1 MNKLIQSKLE
11 LLPTSPGCYI
21 HKDKNGA
28 IIYVGKAKNL
38 RNRVRSY
45 FRGSHDTKTEAL
57 VSEIEDFEFIVTE
70 SNIEAL
76 LLEINLIKENKPK
89 YNIMLKDDK
98 SYPFIKITNETYP
111 RLIITRQVKKD
122 GGLYFGPYPDVG
134 AANEIK
140 RLLDRLFPFRKCTNP
155 PEKVCFY
162 YHLGQCKAHTI
173 CQVDSQYFKELAQ
186 EVAAFLKGQDDQII
200 EDLRGKMAGAAQAM
214 EFEKAAEYRDL
225 IQSIGTLRTKQRVM
239 AKDLQNRDVFGYY
252 VDKGWMCVQVFFVRQ
267 GKLIERDVNLFPYY
281 NDPDEDFLTYIGQF
295 YQEKSHLKPNEILI
309 PADIDE
315 EAVRAIV
322 DTKVLKPQRGE
333 KKQLVN
339 LAIKN
344 ARVSLQQKFDLLEK
358 SIEKTQGAIENLG
371 QLLNIPTP
379 VRIESFD
386 NSNIMGTSPV
396 SAMVVFVNGKPS
408 KKDYRKYKIKTVIG
422 PDDYASMREVIKRRY
437 SRVIRDGLTPPDLI
451 VIDGGQGQVNVAKE
465 VIQEQL
471 GLDIPIAG
479 LQKNDKHQTH
489 ELLFGDPLQV
499 VELSRNSQEF
509 FLLQRIQ
516 DEVHRFAI
524 TFHRQLRSK
533 NSFSSQLDGIEGL
546 GPKRKQNLM
555 KHFKSLTKIKEASVD
570 QIVEVGVPRAVAEAV
585 REKLNPKT
593 QEQEQVQLREVAEPI
608 VDIDWKISLSDFRD
622 FYKINLNENF
632 AKIGKI
638 IIIILESSLEM
649 DNHQLQEISDILYTE
664 SNAKTVSYIKSLQTE
679 DELFVLLDNFNW
691 DNGFEVPQAVINHS
705 KCTLSI
711 ALLAFYRA
719 DGIRYLLDAEAA
731 FVNSSSKE
739 WEEFVKD
746 VYDRIIRRKFP
757 DGNISFRPEI
767 TRIQKFKLKK
777 LKPALNPIFIDGIL
791 GKDLNRVI

>member
-1 MNKLIQSKLE
+1 MKGAFCYNGTMNNLIKSKLE

-21 HKDKNGA
+21 HKDKNGT

-57 VSEIEDFEFIVTE
+57 VSEIVDFEFIVTE

-76 LLEINLIKENKPK
+76 LLEINLIKENRPK

-98 SYPFIKITNETYP
+98 SYPFIKITNERYP

-140 RLLDRLFPFRKCTNP
+140 RLLDRIFPFRKCTNP
-155 PEKVCFY
+155 PSKVCFY
-162 YHLGQCKAHTI
+162 YHIGQCMAHTV
-173 CQVDSQYFKELAQ
+173 CRKDEAYFKAMSQ
-186 EVAAFLKGQDDQII
+186 EVSDFLKGQDDKII
-200 EDLRGKMAGAAQAM
+200 DELKSKMTLAAQNM
-214 EFEKAAEYRDL
+214 EFERAAEYRDL
-225 IQSIGTLRTKQRVM
+225 IQAIGTLRTKQRVM

-281 NDPDEDFLTYIGQF
+281 NDPDEDFLTYVGQF
-295 YQEKSHLKPNEILI
+295 YQEKSHLVPNEILI
-309 PADIDE
+309 PQDIDD
-315 EAVRAIV
+315 EAVKALV

-344 ARVSLQQKFDLLEK
+344 ARVSLEQKFNLLEK
-358 SIEKTQGAIENLG
+358 SVEKTQGAIENLG
-371 QLLNIPTP
+371 RLLQIPTP

-408 KKDYRKYKIKTVIG
+408 KKDYRKYKIKTVVG
-422 PDDYASMREVIKRRY
+422 PDDYASMREVIRRRY
-437 SRVIRDGLTPPDLI
+437 GRVQRDGLTPPDLI
-451 VIDGGQGQVNVAKE
+451 VIDGGQGQVNIAKQ
-465 VIQEQL
+465 VIQEEL

-489 ELLFGDPLQV
+489 ELLFGDPLEV

-555 KHFKSLTKIKEASVD
+555 KYFKSLTKIKEASVD
-570 QIVEVGVPRAVAEAV
+570 EIVEVGIPRAVADAIH
-585 REKLNPKT
+585 RQLNPKDHVNYA
-593 QEQEQVQLREVAEPI
+593 QVAE
-608 VDIDWKISLSDFRD
+608 K
-622 FYKINLNENF
+622 
-632 AKIGKI
+632 
-638 IIIILESSLEM
+638 
-649 DNHQLQEISDILYTE
+649 
-664 SNAKTVSYIKSLQTE
+664 
-679 DELFVLLDNFNW
+679 
-691 DNGFEVPQAVINHS
+691 
-705 KCTLSI
+705 
-711 ALLAFYRA
+711 LANY
-719 DGIRYLLDAEAA
+719 
-731 FVNSSSKE
+731 
-739 WEEFVKD
+739 EE
-746 VYDRIIRRKFP
+746 
-757 DGNISFRPEI
+757 
-767 TRIQKFKLKK
+767 
-777 LKPALNPIFIDGIL
+777 
-791 GKDLNRVI
+791 

>member
-315 EAVRAIV
+315 EAVRALV

-408 KKDYRKYKIKTVIG
+408 KKDYRKYKIKTVVG

-451 VIDGGQGQVNVAKE
+451 VIDGGQGQVNIAKE

-593 QEQEQVQLREVAEPI
+593 QEREQAQLREVAETQ
-608 VDIDWKISLSDFRD
+608 V
-622 FYKINLNENF
+622 E
-632 AKIGKI
+632 
-638 IIIILESSLEM
+638 LE
-649 DNHQLQEISDILYTE
+649 
-664 SNAKTVSYIKSLQTE
+664 
-679 DELFVLLDNFNW
+679 
-691 DNGFEVPQAVINHS
+691 
-705 KCTLSI
+705 
-711 ALLAFYRA
+711 
-719 DGIRYLLDAEAA
+719 
-731 FVNSSSKE
+731 
-739 WEEFVKD
+739 
-746 VYDRIIRRKFP
+746 
-757 DGNISFRPEI
+757 
-767 TRIQKFKLKK
+767 
-777 LKPALNPIFIDGIL
+777 
-791 GKDLNRVI
+791 

>member
-200 EDLRGKMAGAAQAM
+200 EDLRRKMAGAAQAM

-344 ARVSLQQKFDLLEK
+344 ARVSLQQKFDLLER

-408 KKDYRKYKIKTVIG
+408 KKDYRKYKIKTVVG

-451 VIDGGQGQVNVAKE
+451 VIDGGLGQVNVAKE

-593 QEQEQVQLREVAEPI
+593 QEQEQAQLREVAEPI
-608 VDIDWKISLSDFRD
+608 VDID
-622 FYKINLNENF
+622 
-632 AKIGKI
+632 
-638 IIIILESSLEM
+638 
-649 DNHQLQEISDILYTE
+649 
-664 SNAKTVSYIKSLQTE
+664 
-679 DELFVLLDNFNW
+679 
-691 DNGFEVPQAVINHS
+691 
-705 KCTLSI
+705 
-711 ALLAFYRA
+711 
-719 DGIRYLLDAEAA
+719 
-731 FVNSSSKE
+731 
-739 WEEFVKD
+739 
-746 VYDRIIRRKFP
+746 
-757 DGNISFRPEI
+757 
-767 TRIQKFKLKK
+767 
-777 LKPALNPIFIDGIL
+777 
-791 GKDLNRVI
+791 

>member
-1 MNKLIQSKLE
+1 MNNLIKSKLE

-21 HKDKNGA
+21 HKDKNGT

-57 VSEIEDFEFIVTE
+57 VSEIVDFEFIVTE

-98 SYPFIKITNETYP
+98 SYPFIKITNERYP

-140 RLLDRLFPFRKCTNP
+140 RLLDRIFPFRKCTNP
-155 PEKVCFY
+155 PSKVCFY
-162 YHLGQCKAHTI
+162 YHLGQCMAHTV
-173 CQVDSQYFKELAQ
+173 CHKDEAYFKGMAQ
-186 EVAAFLKGQDDQII
+186 EVSDFLKGQDDKII
-200 EDLRGKMAGAAQAM
+200 DELKVKMTTAAQNM
-214 EFEKAAEYRDL
+214 EFERAAEYRDL
-225 IQSIGTLRTKQRVM
+225 IQAIGTLRTKQRVM

-281 NDPDEDFLTYIGQF
+281 NDPDEDFLTYVGQF
-295 YQEKSHLKPNEILI
+295 YQEKSHLIPNEILI
-309 PADIDE
+309 PQDIDE
-315 EAVRAIV
+315 EAVKALV

-344 ARVSLQQKFDLLEK
+344 ARVSLEQKFNLLEK
-358 SIEKTQGAIENLG
+358 SMEKTQGAIENLG
-371 QLLNIPTP
+371 KLLQIPTP

-408 KKDYRKYKIKTVIG
+408 KKDYRKYKIKTVVG
-422 PDDYASMREVIKRRY
+422 PDDYASMREVIRRRY
-437 SRVIRDGLTPPDLI
+437 SRVMRDGLTPPDLI
-451 VIDGGQGQVNVAKE
+451 VIDGGQGQVNIAKQ
-465 VIQEQL
+465 VIQDEL

-499 VELSRNSQEF
+499 IELSRTSQEF

-546 GPKRKQNLM
+546 GPKRKQLLM
-555 KHFKSLTKIKEASVD
+555 KHFKSLTKIKEATVD
-570 QIVEVGVPRAVAEAV
+570 EIVTVGIPRAVAEAV
-585 REKLNPKT
+585 QAKLHQGK
-593 QEQEQVQLREVAEPI
+593 QEEASPLMEVAEP
-608 VDIDWKISLSDFRD
+608 
-622 FYKINLNENF
+622 
-632 AKIGKI
+632 
-638 IIIILESSLEM
+638 
-649 DNHQLQEISDILYTE
+649 
-664 SNAKTVSYIKSLQTE
+664 
-679 DELFVLLDNFNW
+679 
-691 DNGFEVPQAVINHS
+691 
-705 KCTLSI
+705 
-711 ALLAFYRA
+711 
-719 DGIRYLLDAEAA
+719 
-731 FVNSSSKE
+731 
-739 WEEFVKD
+739 VKD
-746 VYDRIIRRKFP
+746 L
-757 DGNISFRPEI
+757 E
-767 TRIQKFKLKK
+767 
-777 LKPALNPIFIDGIL
+777 
-791 GKDLNRVI
+791 

>member
-21 HKDKNGA
+21 HKDKNGT

-76 LLEINLIKENKPK
+76 LLEINLIKENQPK

-155 PEKVCFY
+155 PENVCFY

-252 VDKGWMCVQVFFVRQ
+252 VNKGWMCVQVFFVRQ

-315 EAVRAIV
+315 EAVRAMV

-379 VRIESFD
+379 IRIESFD

-408 KKDYRKYKIKTVIG
+408 KKDYRKYKIKTVVG

-437 SRVIRDGLTPPDLI
+437 SRAIRDGLTLPDLI
-451 VIDGGQGQVNVAKE
+451 VIDGGQGQVNIAKE

-585 REKLNPKT
+585 REKLNLADQQKT
-593 QEQEQVQLREVAEPI
+593 SLPEVAEPQ
-608 VDIDWKISLSDFRD
+608 VD
-622 FYKINLNENF
+622 
-632 AKIGKI
+632 
-638 IIIILESSLEM
+638 LE
-649 DNHQLQEISDILYTE
+649 
-664 SNAKTVSYIKSLQTE
+664 
-679 DELFVLLDNFNW
+679 
-691 DNGFEVPQAVINHS
+691 
-705 KCTLSI
+705 
-711 ALLAFYRA
+711 
-719 DGIRYLLDAEAA
+719 
-731 FVNSSSKE
+731 
-739 WEEFVKD
+739 
-746 VYDRIIRRKFP
+746 
-757 DGNISFRPEI
+757 
-767 TRIQKFKLKK
+767 
-777 LKPALNPIFIDGIL
+777 
-791 GKDLNRVI
+791 

>member
-1 MNKLIQSKLE
+1 MNNLIKSKLE

-21 HKDKNGA
+21 HKDKNGT

-57 VSEIEDFEFIVTE
+57 VSEIVDFEFIVTE

-89 YNIMLKDDK
+89 YNIMFKDDK
-98 SYPFIKITNETYP
+98 SYPFIKITNERYP

-140 RLLDRLFPFRKCTNP
+140 RLLDRIFPFRKCTNP
-155 PEKVCFY
+155 PSKVCFY
-162 YHLGQCKAHTI
+162 YHIGQCLAHTI
-173 CQVDSQYFKELAQ
+173 CKKDEAYFKSMAQ
-186 EVAAFLKGQDDQII
+186 EVSDFLKGQDDKII
-200 EDLRGKMAGAAQAM
+200 DDLKGKMVAAAQTM
-214 EFEKAAEYRDL
+214 EFERAAEYRDL
-225 IQSIGTLRTKQRVM
+225 IQAIGTLRTKQRVM
-239 AKDLQNRDVFGYY
+239 AKDLQNRDVFGYH

-281 NDPDEDFLTYIGQF
+281 NDPDEDFLTYVGQF
-295 YQEKSHLKPNEILI
+295 YQEKSHLVPNEVLI
-309 PADIDE
+309 PQDIDE
-315 EAVRAIV
+315 EAVKVLV
-322 DTKVLKPQRGE
+322 DTKILKPQRGE

-344 ARVSLQQKFDLLEK
+344 ARVSLEQKFNLLEK
-358 SIEKTQGAIENLG
+358 SVEKTQGAIENLG
-371 QLLNIPTP
+371 RLLQIPTP

-408 KKDYRKYKIKTVIG
+408 KKDYRKYKIKTVVG
-422 PDDYASMREVIKRRY
+422 PDDYASMREVIRRRY
-437 SRVIRDGLTPPDLI
+437 GRVQRDGLTPPDLI
-451 VIDGGQGQVNVAKE
+451 VIDGGQGQVNIAKQ
-465 VIQEQL
+465 VIQEEL

-489 ELLFGDPLQV
+489 ELLFGDPLEV

-533 NSFSSQLDGIEGL
+533 NSFSSQLDGIDGL

-570 QIVEVGVPRAVAEAV
+570 EIVEVGVPRTVAEDV
-585 REKLNPKT
+585 KRKLNP
-593 QEQEQVQLREVAEPI
+593 QEAESLLQVAEKS
-608 VDIDWKISLSDFRD
+608 VD
-622 FYKINLNENF
+622 Y
-632 AKIGKI
+632 
-638 IIIILESSLEM
+638 
-649 DNHQLQEISDILYTE
+649 
-664 SNAKTVSYIKSLQTE
+664 QTE
-679 DELFVLLDNFNW
+679 
-691 DNGFEVPQAVINHS
+691 
-705 KCTLSI
+705 
-711 ALLAFYRA
+711 
-719 DGIRYLLDAEAA
+719 
-731 FVNSSSKE
+731 
-739 WEEFVKD
+739 
-746 VYDRIIRRKFP
+746 
-757 DGNISFRPEI
+757 
-767 TRIQKFKLKK
+767 
-777 LKPALNPIFIDGIL
+777 
-791 GKDLNRVI
+791 GKTS

>member
-21 HKDKNGA
+21 HKDKNGT

-173 CQVDSQYFKELAQ
+173 CQVDSQYFKDLAQ

-315 EAVRAIV
+315 EAVRAMV

-396 SAMVVFVNGKPS
+396 SAMVVFANGKPS
-408 KKDYRKYKIKTVIG
+408 KKDYRKYKIKTVVG

-465 VIQEQL
+465 VIQDQL

-585 REKLNPKT
+585 REKLNLKI
-593 QEQEQVQLREVAEPI
+593 QEQQQAQLREVAETQA
-608 VDIDWKISLSDFRD
+608 D
-622 FYKINLNENF
+622 
-632 AKIGKI
+632 
-638 IIIILESSLEM
+638 LE
-649 DNHQLQEISDILYTE
+649 
-664 SNAKTVSYIKSLQTE
+664 
-679 DELFVLLDNFNW
+679 
-691 DNGFEVPQAVINHS
+691 
-705 KCTLSI
+705 
-711 ALLAFYRA
+711 
-719 DGIRYLLDAEAA
+719 
-731 FVNSSSKE
+731 
-739 WEEFVKD
+739 
-746 VYDRIIRRKFP
+746 
-757 DGNISFRPEI
+757 
-767 TRIQKFKLKK
+767 
-777 LKPALNPIFIDGIL
+777 
-791 GKDLNRVI
+791 

>member
-1 MNKLIQSKLE
+1 MLEKPRRRAKQANKKLLNQAMAGAFCYNGTMNNLIKSKLE

-21 HKDKNGA
+21 HKDKNGT

-45 FRGSHDTKTEAL
+45 FRGSHDTKTESL
-57 VSEIEDFEFIVTE
+57 VSEIVDFEFIVTE

-98 SYPFIKITNETYP
+98 SYPFIKITNERYP

-140 RLLDRLFPFRKCTNP
+140 RLLDRIFPFRKCTNP
-155 PEKVCFY
+155 PSKVCFY
-162 YHLGQCKAHTI
+162 YHIGQCMAHTI
-173 CQVDSQYFKELAQ
+173 CKKDETYFKAMAQ
-186 EVAAFLKGQDDQII
+186 EVSDFLKGQDDKII
-200 EDLRGKMAGAAQAM
+200 DELKGKMATAAQTM
-214 EFEKAAEYRDL
+214 EFERAAEYRDL
-225 IQSIGTLRTKQRVM
+225 IQAIGTLRTKQRVM

-281 NDPDEDFLTYIGQF
+281 NDPDEDFLTYVGQF
-295 YQEKSHLKPNEILI
+295 YQEKSHLVPNEILI
-309 PADIDE
+309 PQDIDE
-315 EAVRAIV
+315 ESVKALV

-344 ARVSLQQKFDLLEK
+344 ARVSLEQKFNLLEK
-358 SIEKTQGAIENLG
+358 SVEKTQGAIENLG
-371 QLLNIPTP
+371 RLLQIPTP

-408 KKDYRKYKIKTVIG
+408 KKDYRKYKIKTVVG
-422 PDDYASMREVIKRRY
+422 PDDYASMREVIRRRY
-437 SRVIRDGLTPPDLI
+437 GRVQRDGLTPPDLI
-451 VIDGGQGQVNVAKE
+451 VIDGGQGQVNIAKQ
-465 VIQEQL
+465 VIQEEL

-489 ELLFGDPLQV
+489 ELLFGDPLEV

-555 KHFKSLTKIKEASVD
+555 KYFKSLTKIKEASVD
-570 QIVEVGVPRAVAEAV
+570 EIVEVGIPRAVAEAV
-585 REKLNPKT
+585 HQQLNP
-593 QEQEQVQLREVAEPI
+593 QERVELAQVAESP
-608 VDIDWKISLSDFRD
+608 VE
-622 FYKINLNENF
+622 YKE
-632 AKIGKI
+632 
-638 IIIILESSLEM
+638 
-649 DNHQLQEISDILYTE
+649 
-664 SNAKTVSYIKSLQTE
+664 
-679 DELFVLLDNFNW
+679 
-691 DNGFEVPQAVINHS
+691 
-705 KCTLSI
+705 
-711 ALLAFYRA
+711 
-719 DGIRYLLDAEAA
+719 
-731 FVNSSSKE
+731 
-739 WEEFVKD
+739 
-746 VYDRIIRRKFP
+746 
-757 DGNISFRPEI
+757 
-767 TRIQKFKLKK
+767 
-777 LKPALNPIFIDGIL
+777 
-791 GKDLNRVI
+791 

>member
-1 MNKLIQSKLE
+1 MNNLIKSKLE

-21 HKDKNGA
+21 HKDKNGT

-57 VSEIEDFEFIVTE
+57 VSEIVDFEFIVTE

-98 SYPFIKITNETYP
+98 SYPFIKITNERYP

-140 RLLDRLFPFRKCTNP
+140 RLLDRIFPFRKCTNP
-155 PEKVCFY
+155 PSKVCFY
-162 YHLGQCKAHTI
+162 YHLGQCMAHTV
-173 CQVDSQYFKELAQ
+173 CHKDEAYFKGMAQ
-186 EVAAFLKGQDDQII
+186 EVSDFLKGQDDKII
-200 EDLRGKMAGAAQAM
+200 DELKLKMNTAAQNM
-214 EFEKAAEYRDL
+214 EFERAAEYRDL
-225 IQSIGTLRTKQRVM
+225 IQAIGTLRTKQRVM

-281 NDPDEDFLTYIGQF
+281 NDPDEDLLTYVGQF
-295 YQEKSHLKPNEILI
+295 YQEKSHLIPNEILI
-309 PADIDE
+309 PQDIDE
-315 EAVRAIV
+315 EAVKALV

-344 ARVSLQQKFDLLEK
+344 ARVSLEQKFNILEK
-358 SIEKTQGAIENLG
+358 SMEKTQGAIENLG
-371 QLLNIPTP
+371 KLLQIPTP

-408 KKDYRKYKIKTVIG
+408 KKDYRKYKIKTVVG
-422 PDDYASMREVIKRRY
+422 PDDYASMREVIRRRY
-437 SRVIRDGLTPPDLI
+437 SRVMRDGLTPPDLI
-451 VIDGGQGQVNVAKE
+451 VIDGGQGQVNVAKQ
-465 VIQEQL
+465 VIQDEL

-499 VELSRNSQEF
+499 IELSRTSQEF

-546 GPKRKQNLM
+546 GPKRKQLLM
-555 KHFKSLTKIKEASVD
+555 KHFKSLTKIKEATVD
-570 QIVEVGVPRAVAEAV
+570 EIVTVGIPRAVAEAV
-585 REKLNPKT
+585 QAKLHQGKP
-593 QEQEQVQLREVAEPI
+593 EEASPLVEVAEDSEPYQ
-608 VDIDWKISLSDFRD
+608 S
-622 FYKINLNENF
+622 
-632 AKIGKI
+632 
-638 IIIILESSLEM
+638 
-649 DNHQLQEISDILYTE
+649 
-664 SNAKTVSYIKSLQTE
+664 
-679 DELFVLLDNFNW
+679 
-691 DNGFEVPQAVINHS
+691 
-705 KCTLSI
+705 
-711 ALLAFYRA
+711 
-719 DGIRYLLDAEAA
+719 
-731 FVNSSSKE
+731 
-739 WEEFVKD
+739 
-746 VYDRIIRRKFP
+746 
-757 DGNISFRPEI
+757 
-767 TRIQKFKLKK
+767 
-777 LKPALNPIFIDGIL
+777 
-791 GKDLNRVI
+791 

>member
-21 HKDKNGA
+21 HKDKNGT

-57 VSEIEDFEFIVTE
+57 VSEIVDFEFIVTE

-315 EAVRAIV
+315 EAVRAMV

-408 KKDYRKYKIKTVIG
+408 KKDYRKYKIKTVVG
-422 PDDYASMREVIKRRY
+422 PDDYASMREVINRRY

-570 QIVEVGVPRAVAEAV
+570 EIVEVGVPRAVAEAV
-585 REKLNPKT
+585 QEKLNLKT
-593 QEQEQVQLREVAEPI
+593 QEQQQARLREVAEPQ
-608 VDIDWKISLSDFRD
+608 
-622 FYKINLNENF
+622 
-632 AKIGKI
+632 A
-638 IIIILESSLEM
+638 
-649 DNHQLQEISDILYTE
+649 EI
-664 SNAKTVSYIKSLQTE
+664 K
-679 DELFVLLDNFNW
+679 
-691 DNGFEVPQAVINHS
+691 
-705 KCTLSI
+705 
-711 ALLAFYRA
+711 
-719 DGIRYLLDAEAA
+719 
-731 FVNSSSKE
+731 
-739 WEEFVKD
+739 
-746 VYDRIIRRKFP
+746 
-757 DGNISFRPEI
+757 
-767 TRIQKFKLKK
+767 
-777 LKPALNPIFIDGIL
+777 
-791 GKDLNRVI
+791 

>member
-1 MNKLIQSKLE
+1 MNNLIKSKLE

-21 HKDKNGA
+21 HKDKNGT

-57 VSEIEDFEFIVTE
+57 VSEIVDFEFIVTE

-98 SYPFIKITNETYP
+98 SYPFIKITNERYP

-140 RLLDRLFPFRKCTNP
+140 RLLDRIFPFRKCTNP
-155 PEKVCFY
+155 PSKVCFY
-162 YHLGQCKAHTI
+162 YHIGQCMAHTI
-173 CQVDSQYFKELAQ
+173 CKKDKDYFKSMAQ
-186 EVAAFLKGQDDQII
+186 EVSDFLKGQDDKII
-200 EDLRGKMAGAAQAM
+200 DDLKGKMAAAAQTM
-214 EFEKAAEYRDL
+214 EFERAAEYRDL
-225 IQSIGTLRTKQRVM
+225 IQAIGTLRTKQRVM

-281 NDPDEDFLTYIGQF
+281 NDPDEDFLTYVGQF
-295 YQEKSHLKPNEILI
+295 YQEKSHLVPNEVLI
-309 PADIDE
+309 PQDIDE
-315 EAVRAIV
+315 EAVKALV
-322 DTKVLKPQRGE
+322 DTKILKPQRGE

-344 ARVSLQQKFDLLEK
+344 ARVSLEQKFNLLEK
-358 SIEKTQGAIENLG
+358 SVEKTQGAIENLG
-371 QLLNIPTP
+371 RLLQIPTP

-408 KKDYRKYKIKTVIG
+408 KKDYRKYKIKTVVG
-422 PDDYASMREVIKRRY
+422 PDDYASMREVIRRRY
-437 SRVIRDGLTPPDLI
+437 GRVQRDGLTPPDLI
-451 VIDGGQGQVNVAKE
+451 VIDGGQGQVNIAKQ
-465 VIQEQL
+465 VIQEEL

-489 ELLFGDPLQV
+489 ELLFGDPLEV

-533 NSFSSQLDGIEGL
+533 NSFSSQLDGIDGL

-570 QIVEVGVPRAVAEAV
+570 EIVEVGVPRLVAEAV
-585 REKLNPKT
+585 QRKLNP
-593 QEQEQVQLREVAEPI
+593 QEAEALPQVAEEK
-608 VDIDWKISLSDFRD
+608 VE
-622 FYKINLNENF
+622 Y
-632 AKIGKI
+632 
-638 IIIILESSLEM
+638 
-649 DNHQLQEISDILYTE
+649 
-664 SNAKTVSYIKSLQTE
+664 QTE
-679 DELFVLLDNFNW
+679 
-691 DNGFEVPQAVINHS
+691 GNHN
-705 KCTLSI
+705 
-711 ALLAFYRA
+711 
-719 DGIRYLLDAEAA
+719 E
-731 FVNSSSKE
+731 
-739 WEEFVKD
+739 
-746 VYDRIIRRKFP
+746 P
-757 DGNISFRPEI
+757 
-767 TRIQKFKLKK
+767 
-777 LKPALNPIFIDGIL
+777 
-791 GKDLNRVI
+791 

>member
-1 MNKLIQSKLE
+1 MSTNKLIQTKLE

-21 HKDKNGA
+21 HKDKNGT

-173 CQVDSQYFKELAQ
+173 CQVDSQYFKDLAQ
-186 EVAAFLKGQDDQII
+186 EVAAFLKGLDDRII

-315 EAVRAIV
+315 EAVRAMV

-408 KKDYRKYKIKTVIG
+408 KKDYRKYKIKTVVG

-489 ELLFGDPLQV
+489 ELLFGDPLRV

-570 QIVEVGVPRAVAEAV
+570 EIVEVGVPRAVAEAV
-585 REKLNPKT
+585 QAKLNQTELSRP
-593 QEQEQVQLREVAEPI
+593 LLEVAEPL
-608 VDIDWKISLSDFRD
+608 V
-622 FYKINLNENF
+622 
-632 AKIGKI
+632 G
-638 IIIILESSLEM
+638 
-649 DNHQLQEISDILYTE
+649 
-664 SNAKTVSYIKSLQTE
+664 
-679 DELFVLLDNFNW
+679 LD
-691 DNGFEVPQAVINHS
+691 S
-705 KCTLSI
+705 
-711 ALLAFYRA
+711 
-719 DGIRYLLDAEAA
+719 
-731 FVNSSSKE
+731 
-739 WEEFVKD
+739 
-746 VYDRIIRRKFP
+746 
-757 DGNISFRPEI
+757 
-767 TRIQKFKLKK
+767 
-777 LKPALNPIFIDGIL
+777 
-791 GKDLNRVI
+791 

>member
-21 HKDKNGA
+21 HKDKNGT

-57 VSEIEDFEFIVTE
+57 VSEIVDFEFIVTE

-315 EAVRAIV
+315 EAVRAMV

-408 KKDYRKYKIKTVIG
+408 KKDYRKYKIKTVVG

-451 VIDGGQGQVNVAKE
+451 VIDGGQGQVNIAKE
-465 VIQEQL
+465 VIQDQL

-585 REKLNPKT
+585 QEKLHLADQQKATLP
-593 QEQEQVQLREVAEPI
+593 EVAEPI
-608 VDIDWKISLSDFRD
+608 
-622 FYKINLNENF
+622 ENM
-632 AKIGKI
+632 
-638 IIIILESSLEM
+638 E
-649 DNHQLQEISDILYTE
+649 
-664 SNAKTVSYIKSLQTE
+664 
-679 DELFVLLDNFNW
+679 
-691 DNGFEVPQAVINHS
+691 
-705 KCTLSI
+705 
-711 ALLAFYRA
+711 
-719 DGIRYLLDAEAA
+719 
-731 FVNSSSKE
+731 
-739 WEEFVKD
+739 
-746 VYDRIIRRKFP
+746 
-757 DGNISFRPEI
+757 
-767 TRIQKFKLKK
+767 
-777 LKPALNPIFIDGIL
+777 
-791 GKDLNRVI
+791 

>member
-21 HKDKNGA
+21 HKDKNGT

-76 LLEINLIKENKPK
+76 LLEINLIKENQPK

-98 SYPFIKITNETYP
+98 SYPFIKITSETYP

-173 CQVDSQYFKELAQ
+173 CRVDSQYFKELAQ

-315 EAVRAIV
+315 EAVRAMV

-344 ARVSLQQKFDLLEK
+344 ARVSLQQKFDLLER

-408 KKDYRKYKIKTVIG
+408 KKDYRKYKIKTVVG

-437 SRVIRDGLTPPDLI
+437 SRVIRDELTPPDLI

-585 REKLNPKT
+585 RAKLNLVDQQKT
-593 QEQEQVQLREVAEPI
+593 SLPEVAEPQ
-608 VDIDWKISLSDFRD
+608 VD
-622 FYKINLNENF
+622 
-632 AKIGKI
+632 
-638 IIIILESSLEM
+638 LE
-649 DNHQLQEISDILYTE
+649 
-664 SNAKTVSYIKSLQTE
+664 
-679 DELFVLLDNFNW
+679 
-691 DNGFEVPQAVINHS
+691 
-705 KCTLSI
+705 
-711 ALLAFYRA
+711 
-719 DGIRYLLDAEAA
+719 
-731 FVNSSSKE
+731 
-739 WEEFVKD
+739 
-746 VYDRIIRRKFP
+746 
-757 DGNISFRPEI
+757 
-767 TRIQKFKLKK
+767 
-777 LKPALNPIFIDGIL
+777 
-791 GKDLNRVI
+791 

>member
-1 MNKLIQSKLE
+1 MIKSKLE

-21 HKDKNGA
+21 HKDKNGT

-57 VSEIEDFEFIVTE
+57 VSEIVDFEFIVTE

-98 SYPFIKITNETYP
+98 SYPFIKITNERYP

-140 RLLDRLFPFRKCTNP
+140 RLLDRIFPFRKCTNP
-155 PEKVCFY
+155 PSKVCFY
-162 YHLGQCKAHTI
+162 YHIGQCLAHTI
-173 CQVDSQYFKELAQ
+173 CKKDEAYFKSMAQ
-186 EVAAFLKGQDDQII
+186 EVSDFLKGQDDKII
-200 EDLRGKMAGAAQAM
+200 DDLKGKMAAAAQSM
-214 EFEKAAEYRDL
+214 EFERAAEYRDL
-225 IQSIGTLRTKQRVM
+225 IQAIGTLRTKQRVM

-281 NDPDEDFLTYIGQF
+281 NDPDEDFLTYVGQF
-295 YQEKSHLKPNEILI
+295 YQEKSHLVPNEVLI
-309 PADIDE
+309 PQDIDE
-315 EAVRAIV
+315 EAVKAIV
-322 DTKVLKPQRGE
+322 DTRILKPQRGE

-344 ARVSLQQKFDLLEK
+344 ARVSLEQKFNLLEK
-358 SIEKTQGAIENLG
+358 SVEKTQGAIENLG
-371 QLLNIPTP
+371 RLLQIPTP

-408 KKDYRKYKIKTVIG
+408 KKDYRKYKIKTVVG
-422 PDDYASMREVIKRRY
+422 PDDYASMREVIRRRY
-437 SRVIRDGLTPPDLI
+437 GRVQRDGLTPPDLI
-451 VIDGGQGQVNVAKE
+451 VIDGGQGQVNIAKQ
-465 VIQEQL
+465 VIQEEL

-489 ELLFGDPLQV
+489 ELLFGDPLGV

-533 NSFSSQLDGIEGL
+533 NSFSSQLDGIDGL

-570 QIVEVGVPRAVAEAV
+570 DIVEVGVPRAVAEAV
-585 REKLNPKT
+585 QRKLNP
-593 QEQEQVQLREVAEPI
+593 QEAEALLQVAEEQV
-608 VDIDWKISLSDFRD
+608 D
-622 FYKINLNENF
+622 Y
-632 AKIGKI
+632 
-638 IIIILESSLEM
+638 
-649 DNHQLQEISDILYTE
+649 
-664 SNAKTVSYIKSLQTE
+664 QTE
-679 DELFVLLDNFNW
+679 GEHN
-691 DNGFEVPQAVINHS
+691 ES
-705 KCTLSI
+705 
-711 ALLAFYRA
+711 
-719 DGIRYLLDAEAA
+719 
-731 FVNSSSKE
+731 
-739 WEEFVKD
+739 
-746 VYDRIIRRKFP
+746 
-757 DGNISFRPEI
+757 
-767 TRIQKFKLKK
+767 
-777 LKPALNPIFIDGIL
+777 
-791 GKDLNRVI
+791 

>member
-21 HKDKNGA
+21 HKDKNGT

-76 LLEINLIKENKPK
+76 LLEINLIKENQSK

-122 GGLYFGPYPDVG
+122 SGLYFGPYPDVG

-315 EAVRAIV
+315 EAVRAMV

-358 SIEKTQGAIENLG
+358 SIEKTQGVIENLG

-451 VIDGGQGQVNVAKE
+451 VIDGGQGQVNAAKE
-465 VIQEQL
+465 VIQDQL

-585 REKLNPKT
+585 RAKLNLVDQQKT
-593 QEQEQVQLREVAEPI
+593 SLPEVAEPQ
-608 VDIDWKISLSDFRD
+608 VD
-622 FYKINLNENF
+622 
-632 AKIGKI
+632 
-638 IIIILESSLEM
+638 LE
-649 DNHQLQEISDILYTE
+649 
-664 SNAKTVSYIKSLQTE
+664 
-679 DELFVLLDNFNW
+679 
-691 DNGFEVPQAVINHS
+691 
-705 KCTLSI
+705 
-711 ALLAFYRA
+711 
-719 DGIRYLLDAEAA
+719 
-731 FVNSSSKE
+731 
-739 WEEFVKD
+739 
-746 VYDRIIRRKFP
+746 
-757 DGNISFRPEI
+757 
-767 TRIQKFKLKK
+767 
-777 LKPALNPIFIDGIL
+777 
-791 GKDLNRVI
+791 

>member
-21 HKDKNGA
+21 HKDKNGS

-76 LLEINLIKENKPK
+76 LLEINLIKENQPK

-344 ARVSLQQKFDLLEK
+344 ARVSLQQKFDLLER

-593 QEQEQVQLREVAEPI
+593 QEREQAQLREVAEPI
-608 VDIDWKISLSDFRD
+608 LDID
-622 FYKINLNENF
+622 
-632 AKIGKI
+632 
-638 IIIILESSLEM
+638 
-649 DNHQLQEISDILYTE
+649 
-664 SNAKTVSYIKSLQTE
+664 
-679 DELFVLLDNFNW
+679 
-691 DNGFEVPQAVINHS
+691 
-705 KCTLSI
+705 
-711 ALLAFYRA
+711 
-719 DGIRYLLDAEAA
+719 
-731 FVNSSSKE
+731 
-739 WEEFVKD
+739 
-746 VYDRIIRRKFP
+746 
-757 DGNISFRPEI
+757 
-767 TRIQKFKLKK
+767 
-777 LKPALNPIFIDGIL
+777 
-791 GKDLNRVI
+791 

>member
-1 MNKLIQSKLE
+1 MSAMVRSFCYNGTMNNLIKSKLE

-21 HKDKNGA
+21 HKDKNGT

-57 VSEIEDFEFIVTE
+57 VSEIVDFEFIVTE

-98 SYPFIKITNETYP
+98 SYPFIKITNERYP

-140 RLLDRLFPFRKCTNP
+140 RLLDRIFPFRKCTNP
-155 PEKVCFY
+155 PSKVCFY
-162 YHLGQCKAHTI
+162 YHIGQCMAHTV
-173 CQVDSQYFKELAQ
+173 CRKDEAYFKAMSQ
-186 EVAAFLKGQDDQII
+186 EVSDFLKGQDDKII
-200 EDLRGKMAGAAQAM
+200 DDLKEKMAVAAQSM
-214 EFEKAAEYRDL
+214 EFERAAEYRDL
-225 IQSIGTLRTKQRVM
+225 IQAIGTLRTKQRVM

-281 NDPDEDFLTYIGQF
+281 NDPDEDFLTYVGQF
-295 YQEKSHLKPNEILI
+295 YQEKSHLIPNEILI
-309 PADIDE
+309 PQDIDE
-315 EAVRAIV
+315 EAIKALV

-344 ARVSLQQKFDLLEK
+344 ARVSLEQKFNLLEK
-358 SIEKTQGAIENLG
+358 SVEKTQGAIENLG
-371 QLLNIPTP
+371 RLLQIPTP

-408 KKDYRKYKIKTVIG
+408 KKDYRKYKIKTVVG
-422 PDDYASMREVIKRRY
+422 PDDYASMREVIRRRY
-437 SRVIRDGLTPPDLI
+437 GRVQRDGLTPPDLI
-451 VIDGGQGQVNVAKE
+451 VIDGGQGQVNIAKQ
-465 VIQEQL
+465 VIQEEL

-499 VELSRNSQEF
+499 IELSRTSQEF

-555 KHFKSLTKIKEASVD
+555 KYFKSLTKIKEASVD
-570 QIVEVGVPRAVAEAV
+570 EIVAVGIPREVAEAV
-585 REKLNPKT
+585 HQHLNLEVDSGLA
-593 QEQEQVQLREVAEPI
+593 QVAEKP
-608 VDIDWKISLSDFRD
+608 LE
-622 FYKINLNENF
+622 YKE
-632 AKIGKI
+632 
-638 IIIILESSLEM
+638 
-649 DNHQLQEISDILYTE
+649 
-664 SNAKTVSYIKSLQTE
+664 
-679 DELFVLLDNFNW
+679 
-691 DNGFEVPQAVINHS
+691 
-705 KCTLSI
+705 
-711 ALLAFYRA
+711 
-719 DGIRYLLDAEAA
+719 
-731 FVNSSSKE
+731 
-739 WEEFVKD
+739 
-746 VYDRIIRRKFP
+746 
-757 DGNISFRPEI
+757 
-767 TRIQKFKLKK
+767 
-777 LKPALNPIFIDGIL
+777 
-791 GKDLNRVI
+791 